1 MATSVTQMIEAA
13 DAVVP
18 RITPQ
23 VAQELMTTGDVL
35 VVDVRD
41 APEVAR
47 EGKVAGAI
55 NISRGLLEFRADP
68 ASASHDPQFRTDRP
82 VIVYCASGGR
92 SALGGKALK
101 ELGFET
107 VYNLGGFK
115 AWAEAGGPVDQPT
128 A

>member
-1 MATSVTQMIEAA
+1 MSVTVKQMVEAA

-18 RITPQ
+18 RITP
-23 VAQELMTTGDVL
+23 AQAREILARGDVL

-41 APEVAR
+41 AGEVAK
-47 EGKVAGAI
+47 EGKIAGAI
-55 NISRGLLEFRADP
+55 NISRGLLEFKADP
-68 ASASHDPQFRTDRP
+68 FAAGYDAQFRKDHP

-101 ELGFET
+101 ELGFDE

-115 AWAEAGGPVDQPT
+115 DWVAAGGAIDQPT

>member
-1 MATSVTQMIEAA
+1 MSTSVKQMIEAA

-18 RITPQ
+18 RISPEEARQ
-23 VAQELMTTGDVL
+23 IISGGDVL

-55 NISRGLLEFRADP
+55 NISRGMLEFRADP
-68 ASASHDPQFRTDRP
+68 SSASHDPHFRMDRP
-82 VIVYCASGGR
+82 LIVYCASGGR

-101 ELGFET
+101 ELGFEQ

-115 AWAEAGGPVDQPT
+115 AWVEAGGAVDQPT
-128 A
+128 G

>member
-1 MATSVTQMIEAA
+1 MSTSVKQMVEAA

-18 RITPQ
+18 RITPEA
-23 VAQELMTTGDVL
+23 AQELIAGGDVL

-55 NISRGLLEFRADP
+55 HVSRGKLEFRADP

-82 VIVYCASGGR
+82 VIVYCALGGR

-101 ELGFET
+101 DLGYEQ

-115 AWAEAGGPVDQPT
+115 AWVEAGGAVDQPP